1 MVEKRTNSRFDY
13 EIAQNLLNQD
23 PPEIEFIID
32 NLLTPGLTIFAASP
46 KSGKS
51 TLLTHLMANISR
63 GVGVFWSRSVSK
75 SKVLYL
81 GLEDG
86 IARIHKRLVEYNKNL
101 MFGKSI
107 PLNDLYFAVETE
119 KTGAEFIEQLKSEIK
134 REKFKVVV
142 IDVLHKIFDPKHN
155 FGYAAQYEIM
165 DGLHK
170 CAIDTNTAIIVVH
183 HTNKKASSG
192 LQSISG
198 TQGLTAAADN
208 IMILSRTSDSWADAY
223 LKLDVQGRDIDPQ
236 EIWLE
241 ITNDGMEYIELPE
254 PPISPKKSEELSRIA
269 ELRKSNLTQS
279 QIATALNISQST
291 VNRRIKNIKENPKV
305 VELSQEEA
313 DQL

>member
-1 MVEKRTNSRFDY
+1 SPSGFKYVSAQ
-13 EIAQNLLNQD
+13 EILNQPPPD
-23 PPEIEFIID
+23 PKFIIQ

-51 TLLTHLMANISR
+51 TLLTYLMAHISR
-63 GVGVFWSRSVSK
+63 GIGVFWKRPVLK

-86 IARIHKRLVEYNKNL
+86 IARIHKRLDEYNKNP
-101 MFGKSI
+101 MVGGSR
-107 PLNDLYFAVETE
+107 PLDDLYFVHETE
-119 KTGAEFIEQLKSEIK
+119 KTGIDFVDQLQGEIIK
-134 REKFKVVV
+134 EGFKVVV
-142 IDVLHKIFDPKHN
+142 VDVLHKIFDPKHN

-165 DGLHK
+165 DALHQ
-170 CAIDTNTAIIVVH
+170 CAIDTDSAIIVVH
-183 HTNKKASSG
+183 HTNKKASNG

-208 IMILSRTSDSWADAY
+208 IMILSRSSDSWAEAY
-223 LKLDVQGRDIDPQ
+223 LKLDVQGRDIDSQ

-254 PPISPKKSEELSRIA
+254 APISPIKSQELSTII
-269 ELRKSNLTQS
+269 ELRKNNLTQT

-291 VNRRIKNIKENPKV
+291 VNRRIKAVKENPKIA
-305 VELSQEEA
+305 ELSQEEA